1 MAKHSEMFGGSADQG
16 DVYGYEESNFS
27 IPKALSLF
35 FGVVLLAGL
44 FFGAGY
50 HMGHTAALNQQ
61 VAAAQVPVIPA
72 SVVPPKEKPAAALEA
87 TPEDPGAAAP
97 PFQEPV
103 VQETDPATTAKQ
115 SADPPKSKGEPKGVV
130 AQSGAF
136 TVQVAAVRHQEDAEA
151 LLGALRKKEYPVFL
165 ASAGS
170 DSLFH
175 VQVGPFINQKE
186 AEAMRARLSGDGYNA
201 ILKK

>member
-16 DVYGYEESNFS
+16 DTYGYEESTFS

-50 HMGHTAALNQQ
+50 HMGRTAALNQQ
-61 VAAAQVPVIPA
+61 AAAAQVPVIPA
-72 SVVPPKEKPAAALEA
+72 SVMPAKEKPAAALEA
-87 TPEDPGAAAP
+87 TPDPVAP
-97 PFQEPV
+97 NPERVGQEA
-103 VQETDPATTAKQ
+103 DPATTAKPSVEQ
-115 SADPPKSKGEPKGVV
+115 TKGKSESKGTV
-130 AQSGAF
+130 AQGGSF

-151 LLGALRKKEYPVFL
+151 LLGALRRKEYPVFL
-165 ASAGS
+165 ASAAS

-175 VQVGPFINQKE
+175 VQVGPSPSQKE
-186 AEAMRARLSGDGYNA
+186 EETMRSRLAGDGYNA
-201 ILKK
+201 IVKK

>member
-1 MAKHSEMFGGSADQG
+1 MAKHSEMFGATADQG
-16 DVYGYEESNFS
+16 DGYGYEENNFS

-61 VAAAQVPVIPA
+61 AAAVPVPVIPA

-87 TPEDPGAAAP
+87 VPEDPAASAPAQEPIVQETEAAPFTKQAAAP
-97 PFQEPV
+97 GKT
-103 VQETDPATTAKQ
+103 ETRA
-115 SADPPKSKGEPKGVV
+115 SAGP
-130 AQSGAF
+130 SGAF

-151 LLGALRKKEYPVFL
+151 LLGSLRKKEYPVFL
-165 ASAGS
+165 ASAAN

-175 VQVGPFINQKE
+175 VQVGPFLSQKE
-186 AEAMRARLSGDGYNA
+186 AEAMRTRLAGDGYNA

>member
-1 MAKHSEMFGGSADQG
+1 MAKHSEMFGGAADQG
-16 DVYGYEESNFS
+16 DIYGYEESTFS

-61 VAAAQVPVIPA
+61 AASAQVPVVPA
-72 SVVPPKEKPAAALEA
+72 SVMPSKEKPAAALEA
-87 TPEDPGAAAP
+87 TPEPVAEAP
-97 PFQEPV
+97 APEPV
-103 VQETDPATTAKQ
+103 VQEADPAPAKQ
-115 SADPPKSKGEPKGVV
+115 SAQPPRGTSASKGAV
-130 AQSGAF
+130 AQGGSF

-165 ASAGS
+165 ASAAS

-175 VQVGPFINQKE
+175 VQVGPFLSQKE
-186 AEAMRARLSGDGYNA
+186 AEGMRARLSADGYNA

>member
-1 MAKHSEMFGGSADQG
+1 MAKHSEMFGGTADQG
-16 DVYGYEESNFS
+16 DMYGSEESSFS

-50 HMGHTAALNQQ
+50 QMGHTAALNQQ
-61 VAAAQVPVIPA
+61 AAISPVPVIPSA
-72 SVVPPKEKPAAALEA
+72 MIPPKEKPPAALEA
-87 TPEDPGAAAP
+87 TTPEDPAP
-97 PFQEPV
+97 APFAEPV
-103 VQETDPATTAKQ
+103 VQQVDPAAVAKP
-115 SADPPKSKGEPKGVV
+115 SVEAARSKAESKAASPQGT
-130 AQSGAF
+130 SF

-151 LLGALRKKEYPVFL
+151 LLGALRKTDYPVFM
-165 ASAGS
+165 ASAAS

-175 VQVGPFINQKE
+175 VQVGPFISQKE
-186 AEAMRARLSGDGYNA
+186 AESMRSRLAGDGYNA

>member
-1 MAKHSEMFGGSADQG
+1 MFGGSADQ
-16 DVYGYEESNFS
+16 DEMYGYEESSFS

-35 FGVVLLAGL
+35 FGIVLLAGL

-61 VAAAQVPVIPA
+61 AGAAQAPVAPA
-72 SVVPPKEKPAAALEA
+72 SVVPPKEKPAAALEVA
-87 TPEDPGAAAP
+87 PEDPGAGAPAA
-97 PFQEPV
+97 EPI
-103 VQETDPATTAKQ
+103 VQESEPAKPANEPAKSRPEGKAAAGQ
-115 SADPPKSKGEPKGVV
+115 GGS
-130 AQSGAF
+130 F

-151 LLGALRKKEYPVFL
+151 LLGALRRKQYPVFL

-175 VQVGPFINQKE
+175 VQVGPFISQKE
-186 AEAMRARLSGDGYNA
+186 AEAMRSRLSGDGYNA

>member
-1 MAKHSEMFGGSADQG
+1 MAKHSEMFGGAADQG
-16 DVYGYEESNFS
+16 DTYGYEENTFS

-61 VAAAQVPVIPA
+61 AVSAQVPVIPA
-72 SVVPPKEKPAAALEA
+72 SVVPAKEKPAAALEA
-87 TPEDPGAAAP
+87 TPEPVAEAP
-97 PFQEPV
+97 APEPV
-103 VQETDPATTAKQ
+103 VQETDPATAKQ
-115 SADPPKSKGEPKGVV
+115 SAQPARGKSESKGAV
-130 AQSGAF
+130 AQGGSF

-165 ASAGS
+165 ASAAS

-175 VQVGPFINQKE
+175 VQVGPFLSQKE
-186 AEAMRARLSGDGYNA
+186 AEGMRARLSGDGYNA

>member
-16 DVYGYEESNFS
+16 DMDGYEGSNFS

-61 VAAAQVPVIPA
+61 AAAAPVPAMPA
-72 SVVPPKEKPAAALEA
+72 SVVPPKEKPAAALQA
-87 TPEDPGAAAP
+87 TPEDPAASAP
-97 PFQEPV
+97 TQEPV
-103 VQETDPATTAKQ
+103 VQESEPATSAKS
-115 SADPPKSKGEPKGVV
+115 SAGRAKSKAEPKAVV

-151 LLGALRKKEYPVFL
+151 LVGALRKKEYPVFL

-175 VQVGPFINQKE
+175 VQVGPFVSQKE
-186 AEAMRARLSGDGYNA
+186 AEAMRSRLAGDGYNA

>member
-16 DVYGYEESNFS
+16 DVYGYEESTFS

-50 HMGHTAALNQQ
+50 QMGHTAALNQQ
-61 VAAAQVPVIPA
+61 AAAAQVPVIPA

-87 TPEDPGAAAP
+87 APEDPAAAAP

-103 VQETDPATTAKQ
+103 VQETDPASTAKQ
-115 SADPPKSKGEPKGVV
+115 SVDPPKGKAEPKATV

-151 LLGALRKKEYPVFL
+151 LVGALRKKEYPVFL

-175 VQVGPFINQKE
+175 VQVGPFVSQKE
-186 AEAMRARLSGDGYNA
+186 AEAMRSRLSGDGYNA

>member
-1 MAKHSEMFGGSADQG
+1 MAKHSEMFGGAADQG
-16 DVYGYEESNFS
+16 DIYGYEESTFS

-50 HMGHTAALNQQ
+50 HMGHSAALNQQ
-61 VAAAQVPVIPA
+61 AVAAQVPVVPA
-72 SVVPPKEKPAAALEA
+72 SVVPPKEKPAAALEI
-87 TPEDPGAAAP
+87 TPDPVAP
-97 PFQEPV
+97 EPV
-103 VQETDPATTAKQ
+103 VQETEPAATAKQ
-115 SADPPKSKGEPKGVV
+115 SVEQTKGKSESKGAI
-130 AQSGAF
+130 AQGGSF

-165 ASAGS
+165 ASAAS

-175 VQVGPFINQKE
+175 VQVGPFLSQKE
-186 AEAMRARLSGDGYNA
+186 AETMRARLSGDGYNA

>member
-1 MAKHSEMFGGSADQG
+1 MAKHSEMFGGSADQS

-35 FGVVLLAGL
+35 FGVALLAGL

-103 VQETDPATTAKQ
+103 VQETDLQRQPN
-115 SADPPKSKGEPKGVV
+115 
-130 AQSGAF
+130 
-136 TVQVAAVRHQEDAEA
+136 
-151 LLGALRKKEYPVFL
+151 
-165 ASAGS
+165 
-170 DSLFH
+170 
-175 VQVGPFINQKE
+175 NQLIRP
-186 AEAMRARLSGDGYNA
+186 RAR
-201 ILKK
+201 